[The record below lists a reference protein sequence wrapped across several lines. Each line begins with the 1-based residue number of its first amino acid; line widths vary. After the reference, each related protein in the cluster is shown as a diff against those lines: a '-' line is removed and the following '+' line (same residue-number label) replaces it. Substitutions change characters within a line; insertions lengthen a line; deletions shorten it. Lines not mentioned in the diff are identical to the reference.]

1 MRNHRRY
8 FGSMCRGFSAANG
21 ECFLQQGTEQCGD
34 AGSSWSLERMRLPT
48 VRRWVTKTFFFFKGT
63 KKKIFK
69 ESLII
74 MVRLLRVAKPI
85 LLTLVML
92 CSFILAESLTGDVER
107 PCALCQGIKT
117 TCSQSRMAG
126 ERSSSH
132 CIT

>member
-1 MRNHRRY
+1 MW
-8 FGSMCRGFSAANG
+8 GCRFQLELG
-21 ECFLQQGTEQCGD
+21 ENE
-34 AGSSWSLERMRLPT
+34 
-48 VRRWVTKTFFFFKGT
+48 VTHSEEMGNKDLFFFKGT

-92 CSFILAESLTGDVER
+92 CSFKLAESLTGDVER

-126 ERSSSH
+126 ERSSSY